1 MWPKVP
7 LRAVLA
13 LSGSGTWG
21 QEPDGSEDVYPVLR
35 STNIQD
41 SRLTFN
47 DFALRKVPEAIAE
60 KYALRSGDI
69 LVTTSSGSSQLL
81 GKNAIVD
88 SLPTR
93 WRRCLFS
100 NFTWRLRPHSSL
112 VHPKFLYFYLNSAT
126 ARVELQRIQSTTSGL
141 RNLNTT
147 LYLDQPVPFVPL
159 SEQRRIVEI
168 LDEADRLRRL
178 RAEAD
183 AKAGRI
189 LPALFI
195 KMFGDPLSLAK
206 DPRAKPLSSFQ
217 VDLQNG
223 FACGEKDVEDGLPHL
238 RMNNIADSGELDLT
252 LLRRVPRDFDTE
264 RYRLRLGDVLF
275 MSTNSEDKVGK
286 ACVFDLDASEAYSFS
301 NHLIRIR
308 IEDPDLAPSYLAT
321 LFHSLWRVRYFCG
334 VAKRW
339 VNQSTVSKEALGRVP
354 IVAFP
359 KGLQSVFS
367 VAYERYRSLK
377 AQRAAARDALERMFE
392 TLLRLAFSAE
402 LTASWREAHMKELL
416 QEMEQQAKVLEAT
429 KA

>member
-1 MWPKVP
+1 MEWRRYSLAEIAPASPAGLEFAPGEDVWHLGLEHIESHTGRVTLKLRAPAEAAGNSTFTFDERNVLYSKLRPYLNKVVVPDEPGIATTELVP
-7 LRAVLA
+7 LRPRHRL
-13 LSGSGTWG
+13 
-21 QEPDGSEDVYPVLR
+21 VLR
-35 STNIQD
+35 EY
-41 SRLTFN
+41 LG
-47 DFALRKVPEAIAE
+47 
-60 KYALRSGDI
+60 YYLRSPAFLGFASQF
-69 LVTTSSGSSQLL
+69 VTGAKMPRVIMDKFW
-81 GKNAIVD
+81 GHEVP
-88 SLPTR
+88 LP
-93 WRRCLFS
+93 
-100 NFTWRLRPHSSL
+100 
-112 VHPKFLYFYLNSAT
+112 
-126 ARVELQRIQSTTSGL
+126 
-141 RNLNTT
+141 
-147 LYLDQPVPFVPL
+147 PL

-168 LDEADRLRRL
+168 LDQADRLRRL

-183 AKAGRI
+183 AKADRI

-334 VAKRW
+334 IAKRW

-416 QEMEQQAKVLEAT
+416 QEMEQQARVLEAT